1 MNLDEMLKKRILEK
15 RKTSP
20 GEISNLITMAE
31 RRLSEAFN
39 ETISNETRL
48 VQAYQVIF
56 TSAAIALRASGYRAK
71 SSDGKHFHTINT
83 LKSTLKKKQQDI
95 RYYQNLRK
103 KRHEDV
109 YEGLLMVSKIEMKR
123 AIETAKKLFEEVKS
137 WLGRNYPDLHTE

>member
-15 RKTSP
+15 RKTSS

-56 TSAAIALRASGYRAK
+56 TSAAIALRASGYRMK
-71 SSDGKHFHTINT
+71 SSDGKHFNTINT
-83 LKSTLKKKQQDI
+83 LKSTLKKKHQDI

-109 YEGLLMVSKIEMKR
+109 YEGLLMVSEIEMKK
-123 AIETAKKLFEEVKS
+123 AIETAKELYEELKS
-137 WLGRNYPDLHTE
+137 WLDRYYPDLHTE

>member
-1 MNLDEMLKKRILEK
+1 MNLDEMLEKKILEK

-20 GEISNLITMAE
+20 GEISNLITMAN

-48 VQAYQVIF
+48 VQAYQVVF
-56 TSAAIALRASGYRAK
+56 TSAMIALRASGYRAK
-71 SSDGKHFHTINT
+71 SMDGKHFHTINT
-83 LKSTLKKKQQDI
+83 LKSTLKKQPQDI

-109 YEGLLMVSKIEMKR
+109 YEGLLQVSDIEMNK
-123 AIETAKKLFEEVKS
+123 AIDTAKELLDEVKS
-137 WLGRNYPDLHTE
+137 WLGKNYPDLLSV